1 MCRKRRKYSGRRE
14 TAVELYCHL
23 CWLLFQKKKKEK
35 SQCVVTCS
43 DVIYF
48 EDLEGLALLSKVAFQ
63 SFFLAQLCVG
73 NSAWPEEMAA
83 NSDH

>member
-1 MCRKRRKYSGRRE
+1 MGGERQQWSCIVICVG
-14 TAVELYCHL
+14 YCSK
-23 CWLLFQKKKKEK
+23 KKKKEK

-73 NSAWPEEMAA
+73 NSAWPEETAA

>member
-1 MCRKRRKYSGRRE
+1 MGGERQQWSCIVIRVG
-14 TAVELYCHL
+14 YCS
-23 CWLLFQKKKKEK
+23 KKKK
-35 SQCVVTCS
+35 SRCVVTCS
-43 DVIYF
+43 DVIHS

-63 SFFLAQLCVG
+63 SFFLARLCVG